1 MSFIVFCHFFTR
13 FCYRFAQ
20 RKKCATQSFYLRT
33 LILFVH
39 FFATFSSADLFLP
52 VYARFLPAFFKII
65 HQQIAHSFLV
75 SFKGILCILS
85 YYSKSRLLHS
95 ILLWVS
101 QLVLFPETRGGSI
114 FCHAFRFTDFR
125 SGLTARFIL

>member
-1 MSFIVFCHFFTR
+1 MFFIVFFSCFHTTFPS
-13 FCYRFAQ
+13 FCT
-20 RKKCATQSFYLRT
+20 KEKCATQVFYLRT

-75 SFKGILCILS
+75 SFKGILSILS

-101 QLVLFPETRGGSI
+101 QLVLFPETQAGSI

-125 SGLTARFIL
+125 SGLTVHFIL